1 MFRIVSSV
9 RRVRFFVQVPVL
21 LVCVTALSAQPAAHA
36 TGGIYEV
43 AANDV
48 YVRSGGSLNHYTIC
62 KLNAGD
68 RVTVVSQKGK
78 WYEILPPDGTFS
90 LISGD
95 FVDTADDK
103 GGVIN
108 GNNVRVRAG
117 SNLNT
122 HKYTVQRLLSKGAEV
137 TILGRNADGF
147 LRIAPPEGATLWIS
161 GEFIAPISSGA
172 MAQRKAEAPEG
183 QVTETADS
191 TASGSDTGTANP
203 VAPPAASKPRDTR
216 IGFGPMLAA
225 LPSTRERETLAAI
238 DDEVGLELAKPL
250 LDRRVEP
257 FIRRYQALVDQDND
271 PFAQRYA
278 QTRIDQLTTM
288 TEIAG
293 TVRKVRTLSE
303 QTDARRHEFLA
314 ERTSRRQAEI
324 PKPSGIDARGE
335 LRVSALYPEGKLPR
349 RYRLVDTSAPTERTI
364 GYVDIPADTEIN
376 VSALLGRYVG
386 VRASQKRLMAGGVK
400 PIPVFLA
407 RELVLLDSDVEGPG
421 KTSQN

>member
-9 RRVRFFVQVPVL
+9 RRVRFLVQVPVL
-21 LVCVTALSAQPAAHA
+21 LVWASAVSAQPATST
-36 TGGIYEV
+36 TGGLYEV

-78 WYEILPPDGTFS
+78 WSEILPPEGTFS

-103 GGVIN
+103 SGVIN

-117 SNLNT
+117 SHLNT

-137 TILGRNADGF
+137 TILARNADGF
-147 LRIAPPEGATLWIS
+147 LRIVPPEGAAVWIS
-161 GEFIAPISSGA
+161 SDFIAPISSGA
-172 MAQRKAEAPEG
+172 IAQRKVESPEG
-183 QVTETADS
+183 QLTEGAPS
-191 TASGSDTGTANP
+191 AASGSDTATATP
-203 VAPPAASKPRDTR
+203 VEPPPVLKTRDA
-216 IGFGPMLAA
+216 GKNYGAMLAA
-225 LPSTRERETLAAI
+225 LPSTREREALAVI
-238 DDEVGLELAKPL
+238 DDEVGLELVKPL

-257 FIRRYQALVDQDND
+257 FIPRYQALVEQDDD
-271 PFAQRYA
+271 PFAKRYA

-293 TVRKVRTLSE
+293 TVRKVRTLSDR
-303 QTDARRHEFLA
+303 TDARRHEFLA
-314 ERTSRRQAEI
+314 ERTAHRQAEV

-335 LRVSALYPEGKLPR
+335 LRVSALYPEGRLPR

-364 GYVDIPADTEIN
+364 GYVDIPADAEMDVN
-376 VSALLGRYVG
+376 ALLGRYVG
-386 VRASQKRLMAGGVK
+386 VRASQKRLLAGGVN
-400 PIPVFLA
+400 PIPIFVA
-407 RELVLLDSDVEGPG
+407 REVVLLDSDVER
-421 KTSQN
+421 TRITAQN